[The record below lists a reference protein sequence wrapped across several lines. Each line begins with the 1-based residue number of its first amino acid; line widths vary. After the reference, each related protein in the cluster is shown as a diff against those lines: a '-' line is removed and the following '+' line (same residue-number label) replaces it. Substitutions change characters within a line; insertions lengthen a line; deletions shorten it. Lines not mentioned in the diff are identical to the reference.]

1 MLVLHEKAN
10 PCCNSTTA
18 EMSLFS
24 STAKRLRDG
33 KDLQE
38 GQQEQRFSPNAQ
50 IDLVPNDPN
59 GDGKEVTGAGA
70 LRNSKHTHAH
80 TLML

>member
-1 MLVLHEKAN
+1 M
-10 PCCNSTTA
+10 PPG
-18 EMSLFS
+18 
-24 STAKRLRDG
+24 G
-33 KDLQE
+33 KDLRE

-50 IDLVPNDPN
+50 IDLVPNDPK

-70 LRNSKHTHAH
+70 LRNEKHTHAH

>member
-1 MLVLHEKAN
+1 MLREKAN

-24 STAKRLRDG
+24 STAKHLWMGRMCR
-33 KDLQE
+33 KDSRSRGSLLM
-38 GQQEQRFSPNAQ
+38 Q
-50 IDLVPNDPN
+50 IDLVPNDPK
-59 GDGKEVTGAGA
+59 GDGQEVTGAGA
-70 LRNSKHTHAH
+70 LRNSKRTHAH

>member
-1 MLVLHEKAN
+1 MKKPTPVAIPPLLKCLCSPALET
-10 PCCNSTTA
+10 PP
-18 EMSLFS
+18 
-24 STAKRLRDG
+24 DG

-50 IDLVPNDPN
+50 IDLVPNDPK